1 MAELRALI
9 DALDAELVAQL
20 ALRARCID
28 RAAQIKQG
36 VGLPA
41 RIPSRVEDVV
51 AKVRARA
58 EAEGLDADLAET
70 LWRHLIEWSI
80 AREERTLGPDEGRT
94 GGPNGGADG
103 GTDGDTP

>member
-1 MAELRALI
+1 MTELRALI

-28 RAAQIKQG
+28 RAVQIKRG

-51 AKVRARA
+51 AKVRNRA
-58 EAEGLDADLAET
+58 AAEGLDPDLAEA
-70 LWRHLIEWSI
+70 LWRPLIDWSI
-80 AREERTLGPDEGRT
+80 AREERTLGPSDGSP
-94 GGPNGGADG
+94 GGE
-103 GTDGDTP
+103 

>member
-9 DALDAELVAQL
+9 DALDAELVARL

-28 RAAQIKQG
+28 RAVEIKQG

-58 EAEGLDADLAET
+58 EAEGLEPELAER
-70 LWRHLIEWSI
+70 LWRQLIEWSI
-80 AREERTLGPDEGRT
+80 AREERVLG
-94 GGPNGGADG
+94 GGGDGAD
-103 GTDGDTP
+103 P